1 MVIKVTRGLGIWLFS
16 FSKILAS
23 FFEDFGAALKS
34 NEWIWIG
41 TLVGGWLFLGIWKC
55 GLKSDKRPLGLQ

>member
-1 MVIKVTRGLGIWLFS
+1 
-16 FSKILAS
+16 
-23 FFEDFGAALKS
+23 LKS

-41 TLVGGWLFLGIWKC
+41 TLVGGWLFLGICKC